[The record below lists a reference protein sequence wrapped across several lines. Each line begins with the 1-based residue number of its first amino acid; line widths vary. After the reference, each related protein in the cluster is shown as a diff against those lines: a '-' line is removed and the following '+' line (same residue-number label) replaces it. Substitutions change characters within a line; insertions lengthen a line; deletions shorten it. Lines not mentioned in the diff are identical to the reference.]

1 MTLRR
6 HLWVAALI
14 VLVAASGA
22 FAQGSQTGVLSG
34 TVQSSDKQPL
44 PGVTVTVKSPSL
56 LGARTAVTDTNGG
69 YIFKGLPSGDYK
81 VSFEL
86 SGFGTQEKNVTVAVG
101 GTVPLDAALSVASL
115 QETVTVTG
123 EAPTPL
129 TTTQVGANLKQE
141 TVDTLATSRTIFGI
155 TTLAPGLTSQSAPNA
170 GQVNIAGSF
179 AYDNVFLIDGV
190 DVNDNLFGSS
200 NDLFIEEA
208 IQETQI
214 LTSGI
219 NAEYGRFSGGVVN
232 VVTKRGG
239 NQFTGAFRVNFTNPS
254 WRDETPI
261 EVKNGTE
268 RQDKLNKF
276 FEATLGG
283 PIVKDRLWFFAA
295 GRKENSDTQV
305 SLPET
310 GLPFSQVIDQKR
322 GEIKLSGAINPN
334 HTVTGTYTKFTQSAF
349 RQTFPFSIEPEH
361 TAYTGQQPESLVN
374 VNYNGVLRSN
384 LFVEAQYSRKHFSF
398 IDNGGTSTNI
408 IDSPYIAQSVLAHYN
423 APYFDATDPEDRNNR
438 QMTGA
443 VSYFLS
449 TSSLGKHDLKVG
461 IENYRSTRTGGN
473 SQSSTN
479 YVFYTD
485 YLTDA
490 AGKPVFD
497 SNGFV
502 VPVFTPG
509 TSVLQNWIPQRG
521 SQINLTTNAVYL
533 NDKWALNN
541 HWSFN
546 LGARAEWAKGEATG
560 GIQPVSG
567 ASRIVPRLG
576 AAFDVKGDGRFKL
589 EGTYS
594 HYAGKY
600 SETQFAG
607 NTNVGN
613 PDAIYYIYTGPAGQ
627 GRAFAPG
634 ISPANYTEIQTGIF
648 PTANVLYS
656 PDIKSPVTKEW
667 TGAAGMQIGT
677 NGFLKAIYTHRSVND
692 FVQQFVTRDTGI
704 THVVKNGIDF
714 GEFANRLWANTND
727 GERVYDALQFQA
739 GLRRGARWNVQAN
752 YTLQLKNDG
761 NQEGEA
767 PNQPGAPSV
776 FSGYFPEIFNEA
788 RSFPIGHLDDFQRHR
803 VRAWTTYDLGI
814 GRAGTINLGLL
825 YRFDSG
831 TAYSI
836 RSAGQGLTSVQTQI
850 GLANYPDLPTSQ
862 TIFYSQ
868 GRGSEFFEDAH
879 LFDLAVTYTVPVV
892 KRLRPWVK
900 AEVRNMF
907 NSTPLV
913 SYNITTRPDPASPRD
928 ALGIPTGFIKGS
940 AFGTGTATTNYPFPR
955 EFFISTGIRF

>member
-22 FAQGSQTGVLSG
+22 FAQGSQTGALSG

-44 PGVTVTVKSPSL
+44 PGVTVTLKSPAL
-56 LGARTAVTDTNGG
+56 LGVRTAVTDTNGG

-86 SGFGTQEKNVTVAVG
+86 SGFGTQEKSVTVAVG
-101 GTVPLDAALSVASL
+101 GNVPLDAALSVASL

-123 EAPTPL
+123 EAPNPL

-141 TVDTLATSRTIFGI
+141 TVDTLATARTIFGI

-170 GQVNIAGSF
+170 DQVNIAGSF

-190 DVNDNLFGSS
+190 DVNDNLFGSA
-200 NDLFIEEA
+200 NGLFIEDA
-208 IQETQI
+208 IEETQI

-219 NAEYGRFSGGVVN
+219 SAEYGRFSGGVIN
-232 VVTKRGG
+232 AVTKRGG
-239 NQFTGAFRVNFTNPS
+239 NQFTGSFRVNFTNPS

-261 EVKNGTE
+261 EDKNGTE
-268 RQDKLNKF
+268 RVDKLNKF
-276 FEATLGG
+276 YEATVGG

-295 GRKENSDTQV
+295 GRKENSNTQQT
-305 SLPET
+305 LPET
-310 GLPFSQVIDQKR
+310 ALPFNQLVDQKR

-334 HTVTGTYTKFTQSAF
+334 HTVTGTYTKFQQSAF
-349 RQTFPFSIEPEH
+349 RETFNFSIEPEH
-361 TAYTGQQPESLVN
+361 TAYTGKQPESLLN

-408 IDSPYIAQSVLAHYN
+408 IDSPYIAQSVAAHYN
-423 APYFDATDPEDRNNR
+423 APYFDASDPEDRNNR
-438 QMTGA
+438 QVTGA
-443 VSYFLS
+443 LSYFLS
-449 TSSLGKHDLKVG
+449 TRSLGKHDLKVG
-461 IENYRSTRTGGN
+461 FENYRSTRTGGN

-490 AGKPVFD
+490 AGKPAID
-497 SNGFV
+497 ANGFV
-502 VPVFTPG
+502 IPVFTPG
-509 TSVLQNWIPQRG
+509 TSVLQNWIPQKG
-521 SQINLTTNAVYL
+521 SQINLTTNAVYV
-533 NDKWALNN
+533 NDKWALGNR
-541 HWSFN
+541 WSFN
-546 LGARAEWAKGEATG
+546 LGARAEWANGEATG

-634 ISPANYTEIQTGIF
+634 IDPANYTEIQTGVF
-648 PTANVLYS
+648 PTANVLYAS
-656 PDIKSPVTKEW
+656 DVKSPVTKEW
-667 TGAAGMQIGT
+667 TAAAGMQIRS
-677 NGFLKAIYTHRSVND
+677 NGYLKAIYTHRNVND

-739 GLRRGARWNVQAN
+739 GIRPMSRWNLQGH

-767 PNQPGAPSV
+767 PNQPGSPSV
-776 FSGYFPEIFNEA
+776 FSGYFPEIFSEA

-836 RSAGQGLTSVQTQI
+836 RSTGQGLTAVQTQI
-850 GLANYPDLPTSQ
+850 GLANYPDLPQSQ

-868 GRGSEFFEDAH
+868 GRGSEFFENAH
-879 LFDLAVTYTVPVV
+879 LFDLAVTYTVPIV

-900 AEVRNMF
+900 AELRNMF

-940 AFGTGTATTNYPFPR
+940 AFGTGTATSNYPFPR